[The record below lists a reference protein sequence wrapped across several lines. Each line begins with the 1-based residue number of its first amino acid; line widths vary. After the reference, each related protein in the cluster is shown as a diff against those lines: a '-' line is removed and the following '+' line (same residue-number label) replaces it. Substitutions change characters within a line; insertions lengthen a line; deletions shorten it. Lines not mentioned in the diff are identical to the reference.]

1 MAVLPFHLHYTLT
14 RRQRLAAELYPW
26 LPCLAASLG
35 FTLGVAFLS
44 AVVSRWFLPL
54 LVLPPLVC
62 RNFLA
67 FLFELAAH
75 PGLPVEV
82 EVTADALG
90 VRVDGRQRWLP
101 LDGIIQVYPADDHA
115 AWTVLHVNGSVLT
128 IPAAAI
134 AADQLDYLKGFA
146 RRAAQERKAAAL

>member
-1 MAVLPFHLHYTLT
+1 MVPFRLHYTLT

-35 FTLGVAFLS
+35 FTLGDAFLS

-54 LVLPPLVC
+54 LLLPPLVC

-67 FLFELAAH
+67 FLFELATH

-90 VRVDGRQRWLP
+90 VRVDGHQRWLP
-101 LDGIIQVYPADDHA
+101 LEGIIQVYPSDDHA
-115 AWTVLHVNGSVLT
+115 TWTVLHVNGSVLT

-146 RRAAQERKAAAL
+146 RRAAAERKAAAL